1 MESLSSFRLSKAFDR
16 DMKLLTLSMSFRR
29 IAMGFLMIVRSIYFS
44 LLGFSPVEI
53 GLLLSIGTFISALH
67 HISFGYLSDK
77 YGRKIFLLL
86 GGVFATLRL
95 IIFAISNDFWMLALG
110 QGIGA
115 MGEGAG
121 AGQPVVSG
129 YIADKTTFQE
139 RGSIFGFL
147 AITNAI
153 AATFGSLLAGLPN
166 YFEGTWKMNVI
177 QSHSLL
183 FWLGAATS
191 AASLI
196 MIFSINDIK
205 PTKTNQTS
213 RKKISK
219 KNWEVIAKF
228 SLVRSSSGL
237 GWGFIE
243 SLLPLYFFLRF
254 DVGGEVLGPIYALAR
269 FLSIFS
275 YLLIPIIV
283 QRYGDVIPII
293 ASRFL
298 TSIITIGF
306 SIATKYWVAAILLI
320 LMRIVISFTMPIR
333 QTFATGIVDPRETAT
348 AIGVSNFARMGFRT
362 IAPTA
367 AGYMFESLSPTLS
380 FLSGATLLFINGL
393 LYKKFFSEKDR

>member
-1 MESLSSFRLSKAFDR
+1 MESISSFKLSKSFDR
-16 DMKLLTLSMSFRR
+16 DLKLLSLSMSFRR
-29 IAMGFLMIVRSIYFS
+29 IAMGFLMIIRSIYFS

-77 YGRKIFLLL
+77 YGRKPFLIL
-86 GGVFATLRL
+86 GGIFATLRL
-95 IIFAISNDFWMLALG
+95 IIFAISNNFWMLALG

-129 YIADKTTFQE
+129 YIADKTTLKE

-153 AATFGSLLAGLPN
+153 AATIGSIMAGLPN
-166 YFEGTWKMNVI
+166 FFEETWKMNMI

-183 FWLGAATS
+183 FWIGAATS
-191 AASLI
+191 VASLL
-196 MIFSINDIK
+196 MILTINDIK
-205 PTKTNQTS
+205 PI
-213 RKKISK
+213 KKSEKSKEEISK

-237 GWGFIE
+237 GMGFIQ

-254 DVGGEVLGPIYALAR
+254 NVGGEALGPIYALAR

-275 YLLIPIIV
+275 YLLTPVIV
-283 QRYGDVIPII
+283 ERYGEVIPIVVSRL
-293 ASRFL
+293 ASA
-298 TSIITIGF
+298 IITLIF
-306 SIATKYWVAAILLI
+306 SMATNYWFAIFLLI
-320 LMRIVISFTMPIR
+320 LMRIVMSFTMPIR
-333 QTFATGIVDPRETAT
+333 QTFATHLVDPKETAT

-362 IAPTA
+362 IAPTV
-367 AGYMFESLSPTLS
+367 AGYMFESLSPSLS
-380 FLSGATLLFINGL
+380 FISGASLLLINGL
-393 LYKKFFSEKDR
+393 LYNKFFKKIND

>member
-1 MESLSSFRLSKAFDR
+1 MESISSFKLSKAFDR
-16 DMKLLTLSMSFRR
+16 DLKLLTLSMSFRR
-29 IAMGFLMIVRSIYFS
+29 IAMGFLMIIRSIYFS

-77 YGRKIFLLL
+77 YGRKPFLIL
-86 GGVFATLRL
+86 GGIFATLRL
-95 IIFAISNDFWMLALG
+95 IIFAISNNFWMLALG

-129 YIADKTTFQE
+129 YIADKTTLKD

-153 AATFGSLLAGLPN
+153 AATIGSIMAGLPN
-166 YFEGTWKMNVI
+166 YFEVTWNMNMI

-183 FWLGAATS
+183 FWIGAATS
-191 AASLI
+191 IASLL
-196 MIFSINDIK
+196 MILTINDIK
-205 PTKTNQTS
+205 PTKKS
-213 RKKISK
+213 EKSKEEISK

-254 DVGGEVLGPIYALAR
+254 NVGGEALGPIYAIAR

-275 YLLIPIIV
+275 YLLTPMIV
-283 QRYGDVIPII
+283 ERYGEVTPIVVSRLASAII
-293 ASRFL
+293 ALS
-298 TSIITIGF
+298 F
-306 SIATKYWVAAILLI
+306 SMATNYWFAIILLI
-320 LMRIVISFTMPIR
+320 LMRIVMSFTMPIR
-333 QTFATGIVDPRETAT
+333 QTFATHLVDPKETAT

-362 IAPTA
+362 IAPTV
-367 AGYMFESLSPTLS
+367 AGYMFESLSPSLS
-380 FLSGATLLFINGL
+380 FISGACLLFINGF
-393 LYKKFFSEKDR
+393 LYNKFFSKN

>member
-1 MESLSSFRLSKAFDR
+1 MESISSFKLSKAFDR
-16 DMKLLTLSMSFRR
+16 DLKLLSLSMSFRR
-29 IAMGFLMIVRSIYFS
+29 IAMGFLMIIRSIYFS

-77 YGRKIFLLL
+77 YGRKPFLIL
-86 GGVFATLRL
+86 GGIFATLRL
-95 IIFAISNDFWMLALG
+95 IIFAISNNFWMLALG

-129 YIADKTTFQE
+129 YIADKTTLKD

-153 AATFGSLLAGLPN
+153 AATIGSIMAGLPN
-166 YFEGTWKMNVI
+166 YFEETWKMNMI
-177 QSHSLL
+177 KSHSLL
-183 FWLGAATS
+183 FWIGAATS
-191 AASLI
+191 IASLL
-196 MIFSINDIK
+196 MILSINDVK
-205 PTKTNQTS
+205 PTKKS
-213 RKKISK
+213 EKSKEEISK

-254 DVGGEVLGPIYALAR
+254 NLGGEVLGPVYALAR

-275 YLLIPIIV
+275 YLLTPSIV
-283 QRYGDVIPII
+283 EKYGEVIPIVV
-293 ASRFL
+293 SRL
-298 TSIITIGF
+298 AAAIITLIF
-306 SIATKYWVAAILLI
+306 SMATNYWFAIILLI
-320 LMRIVISFTMPIR
+320 SMRITMSFTMPIR
-333 QTFATGIVDPRETAT
+333 QTFATSLVDPKETAT

-362 IAPTA
+362 IAPTV
-367 AGYMFESLSPTLS
+367 AGYMFESLSPSLS
-380 FLSGATLLFINGL
+380 FISGASLLFINGL
-393 LYKKFFSEKDR
+393 LYNKFFKKNK